1 MAWTLAQYQAALKAS
16 QEEANRLNLL
26 AVSTKQESSSA
37 KAAADAA
44 AAKAVETKNIV
55 DTAGYNLKRT
65 QQTAAENAA
74 KANQLAAQQAA
85 DAAAKAKQTESAK
98 RAAEFTV
105 TSKAYDL
112 SIAKNPFTDLEERE
126 QQWAINNQFGK
137 GNRRKFIY
145 SWEKSED
152 RYNAQQQQAKQEA
165 EKKLRYDNLTADGFQ
180 FASGGTGQRDFGKA
194 VADYKM
200 GRPLGYRKISAR
212 GQNQFN
218 LWLAKEDLLYGRISQ
233 DEYRSRTGQSQS
245 KLKVEQQ
252 AQVDRAV
259 AKSKAS
265 LYGRARAE
273 NQQWAEKINNPE
285 TRQNQLT
292 GASIMDVKQ
301 APVNESRIND
311 PLNNEY
317 SVDGTAVS
325 AKEKSNISN
334 IIARQRAQE
343 EINREQQKLFNTIR
357 NAPNAAAALKL
368 RGAAMAQNPNV
379 GTYNA
384 LFRGNELQSTSGV
397 FGIGDGTVKD
407 LNYNKFDRATQ
418 TFAENPKLGNLTDSQ
433 GNIIAS
439 NLKSSSGSEWNFSP
453 VPQQTAKE
461 ESERT
466 IAQGIPVPPTAA
478 GFLGGLSLFAQSP
491 SPSSGTVS
499 TQSAVPTYEISL
511 ASYNDNLEIFET
523 KWEGVEEFT
532 SQEQADE
539 YAADF
544 DALNFQYDNLSN
556 EFEIQQKENEEW
568 GGYLPEDQGW
578 YSYVQNE
585 IRPKDIP
592 RNELGN
598 VNDPVTGSLVKVG
611 WNTVAAINNL
621 GVWGSK
627 AIDPKTYKDTE
638 YVKYY
643 STPVTNVESAAFG
656 SAAGTVTQGFDFW
669 NSGTGTKL
677 IDNEKKQIGKNVDRN
692 WQEAGLTTGLE
703 LLFYPIAG
711 TARVVQKGATKL
723 LGTLGQTAESGA
735 KAGVK
740 GTTSSAPKPP
750 TNTPSYTEW
759 QKFMKMQNSQQGI
772 PSSLGAYG
780 RQVIKDGKAA
790 GYSLVKDP
798 PKPKDPTP
806 SELKLFDGIVSG
818 KIKKVPDVKVPTI
831 FKNVGKVADDLPII
845 KTNDLPVKPK
855 DGNLPKRPNDLGF
868 PIRIKDPTGIKT
880 PDPILAPT
888 PKGGKR
894 GFVLPF
900 GFPAFGGRSGSGG
913 VGYKG
918 KPQSK
923 RKFTAWDVR
932 TDKIGFYGFGRK
944 SDSYGGVFG
953 ELDQLDKVAK
963 SEKKTKSKEKKS
975 GFDEVFNFNFD
986 F

>member
-1 MAWTLAQYQAALKAS
+1 MVWTLAQYQAALKAS
-16 QEEANRLNLL
+16 QEEADRLNLL

-44 AAKAVETKNIV
+44 AAKAAETKNIV
-55 DTAGYNLKRT
+55 DTAGYNLKWT
-65 QQTAAENAA
+65 QKTAAENAA

-85 DAAAKAKQTESAK
+85 DAAAKAKETEAAK

-105 TSKAYDL
+105 TNKAYELGASQNPYTEQKKSENPAWGRARDDG
-112 SIAKNPFTDLEERE
+112 IAYKFNYRWGKANQNYLKQQE
-126 QQWAINNQFGK
+126 QTRQESQK
-137 GNRRKFIY
+137 ELRRKNY
-145 SWEKSED
+145 
-152 RYNAQQQQAKQEA
+152 
-165 EKKLRYDNLTADGFQ
+165 TADGVNF
-180 FASGGTGQRDFGKA
+180 SVGTVSRDAAQLLGDINRGK
-194 VADYKM
+194 
-200 GRPLGYRKISAR
+200 GIGYRNISAK
-212 GQNQFN
+212 G
-218 LWLAKEDLLYGRISQ
+218 LAQVEKIMAREDLLYGRISLDQ
-233 DEYRSRTGQSQS
+233 YYDKVGQSKTKLKKIQQQQAAERSRQA
-245 KLKVEQQ
+245 Q
-252 AQVDRAV
+252 AQVAGYLKEDSDYWSGV
-259 AKSKAS
+259 VSNS
-265 LYGRARAE
+265 
-273 NQQWAEKINNPE
+273 E
-285 TRQNQLT
+285 TSQNQLT

-343 EINREQQKLFNTIR
+343 EINREQQKLFNAIR

-379 GTYNA
+379 GTFNA
-384 LFRGNELQSTSGV
+384 LFRGDKLQSTSGV

-407 LNYNKFDRATQ
+407 LNYNQFDRATQ

-453 VPQQTAKE
+453 VPQRTAKE

-491 SPSSGTVS
+491 STSSNTVS
-499 TQSAVPTYEISL
+499 TQTAVPTFEISL

-544 DALNFQYDNLSN
+544 DALNFQYENLSN

-585 IRPKDIP
+585 IRPKDMP
-592 RNELGN
+592 RDELGN

-656 SAAGTVTQGFDFW
+656 SAAGTITQGFDFW
-669 NSGTGTKL
+669 NSGTGTQL

-723 LGTLGQTAESGA
+723 FGTLGQTAESTA
-735 KAGVK
+735 KAGAK
-740 GTTSSAPKPP
+740 GAASTAPKPP
-750 TNTPSYTEW
+750 TQILMKLLNTTT
-759 QKFMKMQNSQQGI
+759 QKHQ
-772 PSSLGAYG
+772 
-780 RQVIKDGKAA
+780 
-790 GYSLVKDP
+790 
-798 PKPKDPTP
+798 
-806 SELKLFDGIVSG
+806 
-818 KIKKVPDVKVPTI
+818 
-831 FKNVGKVADDLPII
+831 
-845 KTNDLPVKPK
+845 
-855 DGNLPKRPNDLGF
+855 
-868 PIRIKDPTGIKT
+868 
-880 PDPILAPT
+880 
-888 PKGGKR
+888 
-894 GFVLPF
+894 
-900 GFPAFGGRSGSGG
+900 
-913 VGYKG
+913 
-918 KPQSK
+918 
-923 RKFTAWDVR
+923 
-932 TDKIGFYGFGRK
+932 
-944 SDSYGGVFG
+944 
-953 ELDQLDKVAK
+953 
-963 SEKKTKSKEKKS
+963 
-975 GFDEVFNFNFD
+975 
-986 F
+986 